1 MGFYGCVPRFIK
13 NHGSLILTVLS
24 GLGLVGTVVVTAK
37 QAPKAEKELQDELHW
52 KIHHRVDEMM
62 DEAEANGHG
71 TEPEDWTDDE
81 HTELYD
87 IAERETRLTVIE
99 KIKVA
104 GPIYAPVIL
113 LGLGTLGCMAGAQIL
128 NTKQQAALI
137 GAYALLQKNF
147 GAYRQEIRN
156 EYGAE
161 ADRKAWIE
169 SQKKVRALEA
179 EVKRL
184 EGIKS
189 VQTFGIATLPGV
201 IFRSD
206 MANIERAFLHFN
218 RNLAIGEGRTL
229 EELYSFIGL
238 PEEMWKYIQKVPDED
253 YGWNAYINEVDFGC
267 AFLDYRLEKIEADDG
282 TDIYMID
289 FDIPPYR
296 LNNYWE
302 PLSCEKDGSILYS
315 GDGYDGYNP
324 EEARRMLKKGID
336 QIPVLIDS
344 VTNIVE
350 APRIA

>member
-13 NHGSLILTVLS
+13 AHGSLILTVLS
-24 GLGLVGTVVVTAK
+24 GLGLVGTAVAAAK
-37 QAPKAEKELQDELHW
+37 VAPKAEHELRRELW
-52 KIHHRVDEMM
+52 GKVGRRVDELM

-71 TEPEDWTDDE
+71 SDPRDWTDDE
-81 HTELYD
+81 HEEVYNR
-87 IAERETRLTVIE
+87 AESETSLTVME

-113 LGLGTLGCMAGAQIL
+113 LGLGTLGCIAGAQIL
-128 NTKQQAALI
+128 NTKQQAALM
-137 GAYALLQKNF
+137 GAYTLLQKDF

-169 SQKKVRALEA
+169 SQKKVKTLEA

-184 EGIKS
+184 EEIKN
-189 VQTFGIATLPGV
+189 VCTFGIATLPGV

-206 MANIERAFLHFN
+206 MGNIERAFLHFN
-218 RNLAIGEGRTL
+218 RNLILGEGRTL

-238 PEEMWKYIQKVPDED
+238 PEEIWKCIQKAPDED
-253 YGWNAYINEVDFGC
+253 YGWNEYINEVEFGC

-282 TDIYMID
+282 TDIYMIN

-296 LNNYWE
+296 LDAYDQE
-302 PLSCEKDGSILYS
+302 VLDP
-315 GDGYDGYNP
+315 GDWYDGYNP
-324 EEARRMLKKGID
+324 EEARRLLKKGIN
-336 QIPVLIDS
+336 QIPLLIDS
-344 VTNIVE
+344 TTHNVY
-350 APRIA
+350 APGMY

>member
-1 MGFYGCVPRFIK
+1 MGFYGCIPRFVK
-13 NHGSLILTVLS
+13 NHASLILTVLS
-24 GLGLVGTVVVTAK
+24 GLGLVGTAVTAAK
-37 QAPKAEKELQDELHW
+37 VAPKAEKELQDELHR
-52 KIHHRVDEMM
+52 KIHHRVE
-62 DEAEANGHG
+62 EE
-71 TEPEDWTDDE
+71 WTGDE
-81 HTELYD
+81 HAGVYAR
-87 IAERETRLTVIE
+87 AERETSLTVME

-113 LGLGTLGCMAGAQIL
+113 LGLGTLGCIAGSQIL
-128 NTKQQAALI
+128 NTKQQAALM
-137 GAYALLQKNF
+137 GAYALLQKDF

-156 EYGAE
+156 EYGSE

-184 EGIKS
+184 EEIKN
-189 VQTFGIATLPGV
+189 VCTFGIATLPGV

-218 RNLAIGEGRTL
+218 RNLVLGEGRTL

-238 PEEMWKYIQKVPDED
+238 PEETWKYIQKAPDED
-253 YGWNAYINEVDFGC
+253 YGWNEYINEVEFGC

-282 TDIYMID
+282 TDIYMIN

-296 LNNYWE
+296 LDLWTD
-302 PLSCEKDGSILYS
+302 KDVLDP
-315 GDGYDGYNP
+315 GDWYDGYKP

-336 QIPVLIDS
+336 QIPMLIDS
-344 VTNIVE
+344 TTHTAF
-350 APRIA
+350 APRMY